1 MRKFLRSAAFAGAGL
16 ALSALAA
23 PVLLAGGAG
32 AATTTTPVVKSV
44 TLTNTSSGTTVVATV
59 GELVI
64 VDLTGGTVHWTE
76 PATAPVA
83 SAAAPVLVR
92 ESGSTSSNGSATA
105 TFDDAG
111 SWVAGSYVHATAR
124 DYARFGLLYLRDGTW
139 DGRRI
144 LPEGWVDHGRRPRS
158 VDPEDG
164 DYYGSH
170 WWTRDGPHGTF
181 WASGHEGQHIDIC
194 PASDLVLVRMGRTG
208 SDRSPRVRAWRDQ
221 VIAAVAEGLP
231 TVGDA

>member
-16 ALSALAA
+16 ALSAIAA

-105 TFDDAG
+105 TFE
-111 SWVAGSYVHATAR
+111 VARSGTASIRATGTPACPGATGTVCTPYVVLWQAA
-124 DYARFGLLYLRDGTW
+124 
-139 DGRRI
+139 
-144 LPEGWVDHGRRPRS
+144 VDVPV
-158 VDPEDG
+158 VDP
-164 DYYGSH
+164 
-170 WWTRDGPHGTF
+170 P
-181 WASGHEGQHIDIC
+181 
-194 PASDLVLVRMGRTG
+194 P
-208 SDRSPRVRAWRDQ
+208 
-221 VIAAVAEGLP
+221 VA
-231 TVGDA
+231 